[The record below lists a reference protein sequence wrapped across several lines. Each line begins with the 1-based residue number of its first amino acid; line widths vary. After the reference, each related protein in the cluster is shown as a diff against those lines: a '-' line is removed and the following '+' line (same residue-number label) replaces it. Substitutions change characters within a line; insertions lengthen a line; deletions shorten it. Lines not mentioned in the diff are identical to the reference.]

1 MPIQS
6 LILAAGR
13 GKVRAHNPTRDLP
26 PMSDSTDLVAR
37 ATDALSLIPSSMV
50 TAAKQR
56 AAGAIENCW
65 KAYHDPESGLKLREE
80 QLAVASSRAS
90 SYIYGLAQFAMEVCP
105 KKYRPDEVFGAMCA
119 YAEAKLKE
127 KHEVNNLEDA
137 LPCWKTFKSNI
148 MGGLRVGL
156 DPHEFSTEWQFRKAG
171 MEARLSVIDTK
182 NAAEDRRLVT
192 ESRGH
197 EERSDP
203 VTKLPTRLHI
213 EPVRKFMRAT
223 SIASPLKLVLAQIM
237 VEADYVK
244 KGKEAEAEEILNTA
258 HEALL
263 ELVDKRRIKDD
274 ATRLAL
280 APPKN

>member
-1 MPIQS
+1 
-6 LILAAGR
+6 
-13 GKVRAHNPTRDLP
+13 
-26 PMSDSTDLVAR
+26 MSDSTDLVAR
-37 ATDALSLIPSSMV
+37 ATDALSLIPSAMV

-65 KAYHDPESGLKLREE
+65 KAYYDEDSGLKLREQ
-80 QLAVASSRAS
+80 QLATAGARAS
-90 SYIYGLAQFAMEVCP
+90 SYIYGLAQFAVEVCP
-105 KKYRPDEVFGAMCA
+105 KKYRPDDVFDAMCA

-127 KHEVNNLEDA
+127 KHDVQNLKDA
-137 LPCWKTFKSNI
+137 LPCWATYKSNI
-148 MGGLRVGL
+148 MGGLRAGL
-156 DPHEFSTEWQFRKAG
+156 DPHEFPTEWEFRKAG

-182 NAAEDRRLVT
+182 NAVEDRRLVT
-192 ESRGH
+192 ESPRAD
-197 EERSDP
+197 SQ

-244 KGKEAEAEEILNTA
+244 KGKEHEAEEILNTA

-274 ATRLAL
+274 ATRLAI